1 MKGKQIGKLLLIVLF
16 IAATVLYTFVGFG
29 SGENGV
35 KPLADDLKL
44 GLDIKGGVYV
54 VFTAE
59 TAATGEEKRLLLE
72 QTVQILDRRIN
83 SMGLTEPNI
92 YLEGDDRIRVELPGV
107 ENSTDALK
115 AIGKT
120 AKLVFAKVKSGE
132 VVMQNEPYSSE
143 KMEPL
148 FGGEGIKD
156 AVSIQTSSGFGYG
169 VSLSLND
176 EAADAFAKATAEVI
190 NYPNPFKPNDNGGQI
205 AIILDGV
212 VISAPRVNDVITNGK
227 AEITGD
233 FNIDEARELATLI
246 KSGAL
251 PVTLIEERSSVKG
264 PTLGQGAYEMSVKAA
279 IIGIILVMLFM
290 IIFYKL
296 PGMMAS
302 IALTL
307 YSAIIVILMVLMDA
321 TLTLPGVLGIV
332 LSIGMAVDANVIIFE
347 KFREELDE
355 GKSLKAS
362 VSHGFSK
369 ALRAIVDSNVTTL
382 IAAIVLFYFG
392 EGPIKGFAV
401 TLMLGIITS
410 MFTAIFI
417 TRTLLVQFSSSKKF
431 SNKSLYTSRFA
442 FKKHID
448 FIGKKKLWFSI
459 SAIVIVAGLGG
470 MMFGGLNYGI
480 DFTGGTMMQIDL
492 GQKVETSEIQ
502 ELVSPYG
509 DFSINFEGDNLEQ
522 VVLMTKSALKTD
534 KRSEIFDVLKEK
546 YQLKDNAL
554 LMTEE
559 FGPKVGSEIQ
569 GKAWKAII
577 LAAIGMLIYIA
588 IRFEITYAVAA
599 ILALLHDILI
609 LLALYAVFKVPVS
622 SAFIAAILT
631 VVGYSIN
638 DTIVIFD
645 RIREEARYST
655 ASNSS
660 KIANVSLN
668 STLTRSMNTS
678 FTTLIVIASLMVFSI
693 SSIRELALPLLVGV
707 LTGTYSSIFIASPIW
722 VAFKNKL
729 VKGKKRTV

>member
-1 MKGKQIGKLLLIVLF
+1 MKGKQLGKLLLILML
-16 IAATVLYTFVGFG
+16 IAGTVVYTFVGFG
-29 SGENGV
+29 AGDDAV
-35 KPLADDLKL
+35 KPLSDDLKL

-59 TAATGEEKRLLLE
+59 TEAQGEEKRILLN
-72 QTVQILDRRIN
+72 QTVEILNRRVN

-92 YLEGDDRIRVELPGV
+92 YLEGEDRIRVELPGV
-107 ENSTDALK
+107 ENSTEALN

-120 AKLVFAKVKSGE
+120 AELRFAQVKSGQ
-132 VVMQNEPYSSE
+132 VVMQGEPYSSE
-143 KMEPL
+143 KMIPL
-148 FGGEGIKD
+148 FSGEGIND
-156 AVSIQTSSGFGYG
+156 AVAIQTDSTFGYG

-176 EAADAFAKATAEVI
+176 EAAEAFAKATAESVT
-190 NYPNPFKPNDNGGQI
+190 YPNPFGANNDGGGQI
-205 AIILDGV
+205 AIILDGK
-212 VISAPRVNDVITNGK
+212 VISAPTVQSVITNGK
-227 AEITGD
+227 ANITGK
-233 FNIDEARELATLI
+233 FSRAEANELATLI

-251 PVTLIEERSSVKG
+251 PVTLVEERSSVKG

-290 IIFYKL
+290 IIFYRL

-369 ALRAIVDSNVTTL
+369 ALRAIIDSNVTTL
-382 IAAIVLFYFG
+382 IASIVLFYFG

-410 MFTAIFI
+410 MFTAIFV
-417 TRTLLVQFSSSKKF
+417 TRTLLVQFASSKKF
-431 SNKSLYTSRFA
+431 SDKKLYKSRFA
-442 FKKHID
+442 FKKKID
-448 FIGKKKLWFSI
+448 FIGKKKLWFAI
-459 SAIVIVAGLGG
+459 SAIVIVAGIGG
-470 MMFGGLNYGI
+470 LLFGGLNYGI
-480 DFTGGTMMQIDL
+480 DFTGGTMMQVEV
-492 GQKVETSEIQ
+492 GQKVSTDDIKDIVGE
-502 ELVSPYG
+502 YG
-509 DFSINFEGDNLEQ
+509 DFSINFEGEKMSQ
-522 VVLMTKSALKTD
+522 VVLMTKQSLKT
-534 KRSEIFDVLKEK
+534 KERTEIFDALKAK
-546 YQLKDNAL
+546 YDLKDNAL

-559 FGPKVGSEIQ
+559 FGPKVGNEIQ

-588 IRFEITYAVAA
+588 IRFEIKYAIAA
-599 ILALLHDILI
+599 ILALVHDILI

-655 ASNSS
+655 ASNSA

-678 FTTLIVIASLMVFSI
+678 FTTLIVVASLMVFSI
-693 SSIRELALPLLVGV
+693 ASIRELALPLLVGV

-722 VAFKNKL
+722 VALKEKF
-729 VKGKKRTV
+729 VKKRK